1 MYHAYVSPT
10 HLQPLAAL
18 RWLLP
23 RVTELRCPEERA
35 EYVLKRARQSMNSE
49 RARLGQSW
57 RKPQG
62 QSHEQAL
69 QRVQQRE
76 KARLERRLV
85 GLASRLLR
93 WEEEEAQA
101 RQRAQALEHSREA
114 REEAREQVREEALV
128 REQAQEEARQLA
140 QQALLLGQQVRERAR
155 QARQVQAQQML
166 AERAQQVQVLGQQA
180 PKPAQVQGQQTLME
194 QAQQAQV
201 LAQVEKLT
209 LRRARNASGY
219 VGVNLDRHR
228 LGKPY
233 QAKVTCG
240 GKSVHLG
247 YFATAEEAALCVARS
262 PEGQLAAE
270 RAAEV
275 ERAGAALQLT
285 SEQEEQLAAKRA
297 ADALRRK
304 ASRKRVREAA
314 AAEAAA
320 AEAEAAEA
328 AAAEA
333 AAAKAAVAEAAASS
347 LPSQEPQL

>member
-49 RARLGQSW
+49 RARLGQSR

-101 RQRAQALEHSREA
+101 RQRAQALELSREA
-114 REEAREQVREEALV
+114 REEAREVREQVREQAREAREAREQVREQAQREQALV
-128 REQAQEEARQLA
+128 REQAREEAWQLA

-320 AEAEAAEA
+320 AEA
-328 AAAEA
+328 
-333 AAAKAAVAEAAASS
+333 
-347 LPSQEPQL
+347 QLWGLTPD